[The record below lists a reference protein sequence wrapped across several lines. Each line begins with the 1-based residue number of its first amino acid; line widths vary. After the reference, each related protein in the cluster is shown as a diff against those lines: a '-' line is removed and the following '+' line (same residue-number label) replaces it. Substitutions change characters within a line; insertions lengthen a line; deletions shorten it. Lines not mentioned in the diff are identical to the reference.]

1 MLLNYAHTYTNNANM
16 RYYASNMILH
26 VELDASYLFMALSLS
41 HIAGH
46 YYLFNMIPTL
56 LTLKLL
62 RPMEQLYQNVRIHD
76 MYLDL
81 LLKMRQE
88 GS

>member
-26 VELDASYLFMALSLS
+26 VESDASYLFMALSLS

-46 YYLFNMIPTL
+46 YYLIKHDTNPTNPSYANTNGAIIPEC
-56 LTLKLL
+56 K
-62 RPMEQLYQNVRIHD
+62 N
-76 MYLDL
+76 
-81 LLKMRQE
+81 
-88 GS
+88 S